1 MRGSRSAGSPE
12 EALEAAIAE
21 LIEIGELNDERY
33 AEFFCADKRE
43 LAGWGPERIA
53 ATLADRGVDQ
63 RLIDRFAPE
72 DRGAQVERAAA
83 LVRERGDDLS
93 DDRGR
98 ARAFAYLNRR
108 GFDYEVA
115 YDAIRPKLSASARR
129 RLRATLFTHDLNVI
143 EPHGAAVLRRGRAT
157 DRGVVVD
164 THPQVAGYRVARGEA
179 ITLVSRDLGLEST
192 NVR

>member
-1 MRGSRSAGSPE
+1 MTKAEEPAAQEPRDPEHEAALLAGLGALGRRDRTVAELRAWLAERGVPE

-33 AEFFCADKRE
+33 AEFFCADKRD

-53 ATLADRGVDQ
+53 ATLADRGVDPG
-63 RLIDRFAPE
+63 LIERFAHE
-72 DRGAQVERAAA
+72 GRDSQVDRATA

-115 YDAIRPKLSASARR
+115 YDAIR
-129 RLRATLFTHDLNVI
+129 
-143 EPHGAAVLRRGRAT
+143 AAQRERPA
-157 DRGVVVD
+157 
-164 THPQVAGYRVARGEA
+164 AA
-179 ITLVSRDLGLEST
+179 
-192 NVR
+192 